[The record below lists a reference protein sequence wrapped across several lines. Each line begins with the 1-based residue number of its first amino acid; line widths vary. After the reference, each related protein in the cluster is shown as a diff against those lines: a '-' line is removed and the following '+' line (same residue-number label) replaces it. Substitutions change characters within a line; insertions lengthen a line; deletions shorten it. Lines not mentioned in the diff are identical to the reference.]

1 MSVESDNKKRKIITL
16 DMNLD
21 IIKRFDNGHSK
32 ASISRALGLN
42 ESTVRLILSKFNEY
56 KEQGKV
62 ASTFIEYGAPGPEVL
77 FCLKWRIF

>member
-32 ASISRALGLN
+32 ASICRALGLN
-42 ESTVRLILSKFNEY
+42 ESTVLLIVSKFNEY

-62 ASTFIEYGAPGPEVL
+62 ASTFIEYGAPRPEVL
-77 FCLKWRIF
+77 FWLKWRIF